1 VRGLAEAE
9 VIKAKGLAEAE
20 AEKAQGLAEA
30 EVVRAKGLAEAEAMM
45 RKAEAWRHFNQ
56 AAISQMFIERLP
68 EITRALAEPLSKVD
82 RIVVISNAGNGV
94 GASRITQDVVNMVAQ
109 IPPVLE
115 SLTGINVRDLVARLP
130 GIQQSD
136 AGQKSGDA
144 GSGASEKSTD

>member
-1 VRGLAEAE
+1 
-9 VIKAKGLAEAE
+9 
-20 AEKAQGLAEA
+20 
-30 EVVRAKGLAEAEAMM
+30 
-45 RKAEAWRHFNQ
+45 
-56 AAISQMFIERLP
+56 
-68 EITRALAEPLSKVD
+68 
-82 RIVVISNAGNGV
+82 
-94 GASRITQDVVNMVAQ
+94 MVAQ